1 LGEHIRLLGT
11 VDHEVLLGS
20 MSAGEYDCFVLASTE
35 APGEHEGIPIAI
47 MEAMA
52 AGLPV
57 VSTRTGSIDELVTP
71 DTGRLVPQRNPIA
84 LADALEPFLRDAG
97 LRRAVGARAR
107 EHVRANFSTEATTL
121 LLRTQISASRPQSHA
136 APAVMASFQH
146 PALFS

>member
-1 LGEHIRLLGT
+1 LLGT
-11 VDHEVLLGS
+11 VEHEVLLRS

-71 DTGRLVPQRNPIA
+71 ETGTLVPQRDPIA
-84 LADALEPFLRDAG
+84 LADALEPLLRDAE

-107 EHVRANFSTEATTL
+107 AHVHENFSTEATTK
-121 LLRTQISASRPQSHA
+121 LLRTRI
-136 APAVMASFQH
+136 ASFTHRLRTPSGELQSLKPH
-146 PALFS
+146 VPG